1 MANFVLVLL
10 ASSFITAQAAELSAT
25 SHANPIRKVVTML
38 QNMAKKAE
46 AEGKKQTELYDKF
59 MCYCQTGR
67 GDLEKSIA
75 DAKTKI
81 PELES
86 AIEASAGK
94 KTQLEKDLDQ
104 HKADRAAAKTAMGE
118 ATAVRNKE
126 SASFKKEAAEDK
138 AEAATL
144 QKALTS
150 LEGGLGAAFLQTKGA
165 ESLRKIV
172 KNQDMDD
179 GDRQTVLSFLSGAQG
194 EAAPGTETIVG
205 ILKTMKEEM
214 ASGLAEAETAE
225 KEAVATFDSLMGAK
239 KKEVKAAT
247 RMTEEKLQ
255 RVGQLATEIE
265 TAKNELED
273 TSERLAED
281 SKMLSTLEKS
291 CATKEEEFKKAQA
304 VRQEELVALAD
315 TIKILNDDDALELF
329 KKTLPGSSASFLQIP
344 VSAQAVRNQALSFL
358 QSARPRK
365 HGSVQLDFIAL
376 ALRGKKVGFD
386 GVIKMIDELAGTLR
400 AEQAADD
407 KKKVYCGEEFDKS
420 EDKKKSLE
428 RSISDTKS
436 AIGKANED
444 IASLAEAI
452 EKLTAGIKEL
462 DKSVAEATTQRK
474 EENTEYT
481 ALMASDGTAKEVLK
495 FAKNRLNKFYNPK
508 LYKAPPKRELSE
520 EDRITVNMGGT
531 LAPTAAPGGIA
542 GTGISFMQLESHHK
556 KQDSNGVIKMID
568 LLIADLDK
576 EMTEAEVSEKDSQA
590 DYEKAMKDAQAKRAT
605 DSKALAESQSEKADL
620 EASLE
625 ELTAAKKS
633 AKKELMA
640 TDKYIST
647 LHSECDWLLQ
657 YFDVRKEART
667 GEIDAMVKAKAVLSG
682 ADYSFLQI
690 GSSKARGFLEP

>member
-1 MANFVLVLL
+1 
-10 ASSFITAQAAELSAT
+10 
-25 SHANPIRKVVTML
+25 
-38 QNMAKKAE
+38 
-46 AEGKKQTELYDKF
+46 
-59 MCYCQTGR
+59 
-67 GDLEKSIA
+67 
-75 DAKTKI
+75 
-81 PELES
+81 
-86 AIEASAGK
+86 
-94 KTQLEKDLDQ
+94 
-104 HKADRAAAKTAMGE
+104 
-118 ATAVRNKE
+118 
-126 SASFKKEAAEDK
+126 
-138 AEAATL
+138 
-144 QKALTS
+144 
-150 LEGGLGAAFLQTKGA
+150 
-165 ESLRKIV
+165 
-172 KNQDMDD
+172 
-179 GDRQTVLSFLSGAQG
+179 
-194 EAAPGTETIVG
+194 
-205 ILKTMKEEM
+205 
-214 ASGLAEAETAE
+214 
-225 KEAVATFDSLMGAK
+225 
-239 KKEVKAAT
+239 
-247 RMTEEKLQ
+247 
-255 RVGQLATEIE
+255 
-265 TAKNELED
+265 
-273 TSERLAED
+273 
-281 SKMLSTLEKS
+281 
-291 CATKEEEFKKAQA
+291 
-304 VRQEELVALAD
+304 
-315 TIKILNDDDALELF
+315 
-329 KKTLPGSSASFLQIP
+329 
-344 VSAQAVRNQALSFL
+344 
-358 QSARPRK
+358 
-365 HGSVQLDFIAL
+365 LDFIAL

-556 KQDSNGVIKMID
+556 KQESNGVIKMID

-590 DYEKAMKDAQAKRAT
+590 DYEQAMKDAQAKRAT

-647 LHSECDWLLQ
+647 LHSEC
-657 YFDVRKEART
+657 A
-667 GEIDAMVKAKAVLSG
+667 
-682 ADYSFLQI
+682 I
-690 GSSKARGFLEP
+690 GSCSILMYDKKHAQAR